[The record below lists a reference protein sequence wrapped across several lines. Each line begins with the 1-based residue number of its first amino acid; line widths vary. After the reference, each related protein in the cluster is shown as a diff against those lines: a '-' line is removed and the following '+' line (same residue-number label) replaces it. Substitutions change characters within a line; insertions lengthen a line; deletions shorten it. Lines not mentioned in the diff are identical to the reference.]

1 MTLGGSI
8 AHMKAMKKVMKY
20 CLLTKWRGF
29 FFAPIQKRNRDPEFE
44 LDCWSDSDFAKD
56 PDRRKSVSG
65 TSTFLCGAS
74 KNEKSAIQKIMALSV
89 TEAELI
95 ASTSK
100 AQESMELKVKLP
112 MTLES
117 ENKGTG

>member
-1 MTLGGSI
+1 
-8 AHMKAMKKVMKY
+8 
-20 CLLTKWRGF
+20 
-29 FFAPIQKRNRDPEFE
+29 
-44 LDCWSDSDFAKD
+44 
-56 PDRRKSVSG
+56 
-65 TSTFLCGAS
+65 
-74 KNEKSAIQKIMALSV
+74 MALSV

-95 ASTSK
+95 ASTSN